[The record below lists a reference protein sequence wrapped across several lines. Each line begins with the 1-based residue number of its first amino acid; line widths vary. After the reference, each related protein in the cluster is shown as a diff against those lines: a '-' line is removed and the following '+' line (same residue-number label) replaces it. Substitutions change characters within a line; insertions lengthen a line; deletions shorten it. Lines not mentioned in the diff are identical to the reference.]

1 MDVKKV
7 LGLVLLVGVLV
18 FSQAGTATTPVA
30 GGSISAPHGV
40 KNVILIIGDG
50 MGFAHLQLTRL
61 VYGPLNIEKMPYS
74 GVEMTY
80 SRSGEVTDSAASAT
94 ALATGIMTYNGMIS
108 TVKEGGK
115 TYTLTTVLELAKAL
129 GKSTGLVTTT
139 RITHA
144 TPAAFGAHVEDRDME
159 AEIAKQLV
167 ENRVNVLF
175 GGGKKYFDDE
185 TLNLAK
191 AYGYQVVFDK
201 AGLES
206 ASGDYVLGL
215 FSSSHIPYVLDRTE
229 NDVGL
234 LDMTKKAIE
243 LLEKNPNGFFL
254 MIEAG
259 RIDHASHGNDIAAA
273 LAETKELDD
282 VVGYVLEYARQ
293 RGDTLVVVTADHET
307 GGLAM
312 GTNYGKVVDVQGILN
327 IKASTGTMAAE
338 IKNGGDI
345 KEVVKKY
352 TGIELSDD
360 EVAYIQKRAEED
372 PKYGLSNGIGEVLA
386 ERLGVR
392 FASHKHT
399 GEPVP
404 LFAYGPGASKF
415 IGFHHHTQTGRLIA
429 ELMVYGVGTIN
440 VAFAGTSTVEGDLNG
455 DHRVD
460 AKDAYLVLRL
470 FLGATVDDDT
480 ERAID
485 MDGNG
490 IIDLGDVVAILQ
502 GA

>member
-1 MDVKKV
+1 M
-7 LGLVLLVGVLV
+7 
-18 FSQAGTATTPVA
+18 
-30 GGSISAPHGV
+30 
-40 KNVILIIGDG
+40 
-50 MGFAHLQLTRL
+50 TR
-61 VYGPLNIEKMPYS
+61 
-74 GVEMTY
+74 
-80 SRSGEVTDSAASAT
+80 
-94 ALATGIMTYNGMIS
+94 
-108 TVKEGGK
+108 
-115 TYTLTTVLELAKAL
+115 
-129 GKSTGLVTTT
+129 
-139 RITHA
+139 
-144 TPAAFGAHVEDRDME
+144 
-159 AEIAKQLV
+159 
-167 ENRVNVLF
+167 
-175 GGGKKYFDDE
+175 
-185 TLNLAK
+185 
-191 AYGYQVVFDK
+191 
-201 AGLES
+201 
-206 ASGDYVLGL
+206 
-215 FSSSHIPYVLDRTE
+215 
-229 NDVGL
+229 
-234 LDMTKKAIE
+234 KAIE

-293 RGDTLVVVTADHET
+293 RGDTLVVVIADHET
-307 GGLAM
+307 GGLAV

-352 TGIELSDD
+352 TGIELTND

-415 IGFHHHTQTGRLIA
+415 VGFHHHTQTGRLIA

-470 FLGATVDDDT
+470 FLGSTVDDDT
-480 ERAID
+480 EKAID

-490 IIDLGDVVAILQ
+490 IIDLGDVIAILQ
-502 GA
+502 EA